1 MDYVAKTDEPYNRTA
16 VEMLLNELEQQKE
29 CNRAAKMIPCDE
41 RPLYSA
47 LMGYGFL
54 VVFCL
59 ALVGNCLNL
68 LIYSSECIRYYMA
81 IRMLCTKLL
90 MNTLTMLLLL
100 PQALRIINVWELGD
114 RMDMMYWSFWPY
126 QTYLINVFGF
136 CAMWLTVLMTAE
148 CYVHVFF
155 PGRSKN
161 VCTNRN
167 VSKACLIIAVVG
179 LVLALIYPL
188 NRKVRLITKC
198 HKLQI
203 NIATTASILMD
214 FFEVLH
220 TVGNL
225 FIAIIIPLS
234 LLVFMTAAIV
244 WRLFLRRTL
253 FDRDSGSRRF
263 SAEKRCVTRITFI
276 TTSLHLISECPA
288 VPVFIY
294 AVLRG
299 PHVVHTE
306 PQLCLWH
313 TSAQYLGICNASL
326 SFFVYII
333 FSQRFRAMLIDRIRG
348 SLYMQMPRSLRPQQH
363 FKKTGDAN
371 DSETSRATIA
381 ANFKSDPSL
390 KGPVK
395 KSVDAYMTVVGASG
409 FVSLVPPRREQLSI
423 NRTQKLEVPEK
434 GPGSSDI
441 FL

>member
-1 MDYVAKTDEPYNRTA
+1 MYPLLYGYSYVMYKA
-16 VEMLLNELEQQKE
+16 
-29 CNRAAKMIPCDE
+29 
-41 RPLYSA
+41 
-47 LMGYGFL
+47 
-54 VVFCL
+54 
-59 ALVGNCLNL
+59 
-68 LIYSSECIRYYMA
+68 
-81 IRMLCTKLL
+81 
-90 MNTLTMLLLL
+90 
-100 PQALRIINVWELGD
+100 ALRIINVWELGD

-136 CAMWLTVLMTAE
+136 CAMLTVLMTAE

-203 NIATTASILMD
+203 NIATTAY
-214 FFEVLH
+214 
-220 TVGNL
+220 
-225 FIAIIIPLS
+225 
-234 LLVFMTAAIV
+234 
-244 WRLFLRRTL
+244 
-253 FDRDSGSRRF
+253 SGSRRF

-326 SFFVYII
+326 S
-333 FSQRFRAMLIDRIRG
+333 RIRG

-371 DSETSRATIA
+371 DIETSRATIA

-390 KGPVK
+390 KGPLRVT
-395 KSVDAYMTVVGASG
+395 SLVDAYMTVVGASG